1 VQPIA
6 NQTMTIDPDNISSLR
21 SFNQQITVSKFKTA
35 KEIVSW
41 LGAIQAQDYNM
52 AKWAL
57 GIRLQNSTEIVI
69 NNEIDSGSIIRT
81 HLLRPTWHIVSSND
95 IYWIQ
100 ELSAP
105 QIRSSLKYRDK
116 QLGLT
121 DTIFRKCNKIFEKT
135 LRDRNHKTREELI
148 QELINAKIEVDNNR
162 ASHIFL
168 RAEID
173 GIICSGKQK
182 GGKPTYAFLTEW
194 VPIKNRTYR
203 DEALKELALRYF
215 TSRGPATIQDF
226 SWWSGLSSNN
236 SKLALELNKSN
247 LISETIENKTFWFV
261 DSSNMPNPI
270 NKEIYLL
277 PAFDEFLI
285 SYRDRTASLLSI
297 GNKKTISDNGIF
309 YPTILMGGQIIGTWK
324 RNIKGNHIILT
335 IDLFKTGNPDF
346 GKIYSKSIS
355 RYSKFYH
362 KETETIIHTSYESK

>member
-1 VQPIA
+1 
-6 NQTMTIDPDNISSLR
+6 MTIDPDNISSLR

-35 KEIVSW
+35 KEIAGW

-100 ELSAP
+100 ELTAP
-105 QIRSSLKYRDK
+105 QIKSSLKYRDK

-173 GIICSGKQK
+173 GIICGGKQK
-182 GGKPTYAFLTEW
+182 GGKPTYAILAEW

-215 TSRGPATIQDF
+215 TSRGPATVQDF
-226 SWWSGLSSNN
+226 SWWSGLSSSN

-261 DSSNMPNPI
+261 DSSNMPKPI

-285 SYRDRTASLLSI
+285 SYRDRSASLLSI
-297 GNKKTISDNGIF
+297 DNKKTISDNGIF

-324 RNIKGNHIILT
+324 RNVKDNHIILT
-335 IDLFKTGNPDF
+335 INLFKTGNPDF
-346 GKIYSKSIS
+346 GKIYNKSTS
-355 RYSKFYH
+355 RYSKFYD
-362 KETETIIHTSYESK
+362 KETEIIIHTSYENK

>member
-1 VQPIA
+1 
-6 NQTMTIDPDNISSLR
+6 MTIDPYNISALR
-21 SFNQQITVSKFKTA
+21 SFNQQITNSKFKTA
-35 KEIVSW
+35 KEITSW

-57 GIRLQNSTEIVI
+57 GIRFNNSTEIVI
-69 NNEIDSGSIIRT
+69 NKEIDSGSIIRT
-81 HLLRPTWHIVSSND
+81 HLLRPTWHFVSSND

-100 ELSAP
+100 ELTAP
-105 QIRSSLKYRDK
+105 QIKSSLNYRDK

-121 DTIFRKCNKIFEKT
+121 DNIFKKCNRVFEKT
-135 LRDRNHKTREELI
+135 LRDANHKTREELI
-148 QELINAKIEVDNNR
+148 QELINARIKVDNNR

-182 GGKPTYAFLTEW
+182 GGKTTYAILAEW

-226 SWWSGLSSNN
+226 SWWSGLSSSN

-261 DSSNMPNPI
+261 DSSDMPEQI

-297 GNKKTISDNGIF
+297 DNKKTISNNGIF

-324 RNIKGNHIILT
+324 RNVKGNHIIL
-335 IDLFKTGNPDF
+335 IINLFKTGNPDF
-346 GKIYSKSIS
+346 GKIIRKSIF
-355 RYSKFYH
+355 RYSKFYN
-362 KETETIIHTSYESK
+362 KETEIIIHTSFESK

>member
-1 VQPIA
+1 MQPIT
-6 NQTMTIDPDNISSLR
+6 NQTMTINPKNISSLR
-21 SFNQQITVSKFKTA
+21 SFNQQITVTKFKTA
-35 KEIVSW
+35 KEIAGW

-52 AKWAL
+52 VKWAL
-57 GIRLQNSTEIVI
+57 GIRLQNSTEIGI
-69 NNEIDSGSIIRT
+69 NNEIDSGSIIRS
-81 HLLRPTWHIVSSND
+81 HLLRPTWHFVSSDD

-100 ELSAP
+100 ELTAP
-105 QIRSSLKYRDK
+105 QIKSTLKYRDR

-148 QELINAKIEVDNNR
+148 KELINAKIEVDNNR

-182 GGKPTYAFLTEW
+182 GGRPTYAILAEW

-215 TSRGPATIQDF
+215 SSRGPATVQDF
-226 SWWSGLSSNN
+226 TWWSGLSSGN
-236 SKLALELNKSN
+236 SKLALELNKSD
-247 LISETIENKTFWFV
+247 LIYKTIENKTYWFV
-261 DSSNMPNPI
+261 DSSDMTKPI
-270 NKEIYLL
+270 NKKVFLL

-285 SYRDRTASLLSI
+285 SYRDRSASLLSVD
-297 GNKKTISDNGIF
+297 NKKTISDNGIF

-324 RNIKGNHIILT
+324 RNIKGNRIFLT
-335 IDLFKTGNPDF
+335 LNLFKTDNPDF
-346 GKIYSKSIS
+346 GKIYRESTAG
-355 RYSKFYH
+355 YSKFYN
-362 KETETIIHTSYESK
+362 KETDIIIQSDYENK